1 MCNKCGLPLD
11 LCICKQIA
19 KESQKIRIRTLLR
32 KFRKKITVLE
42 GLEDNE
48 TVRELEKT
56 LKKKLACGGTF
67 KNGVIELQGDHKDK
81 AKAVLLSEG
90 FSEEQIDAS

>member
-1 MCNKCGLPLD
+1 M
-11 LCICKQIA
+11 
-19 KESQKIRIRTLLR
+19 R

-67 KNGVIELQGDHKDK
+67 KNSVK
-81 AKAVLLSEG
+81 
-90 FSEEQIDAS
+90 

>member
-1 MCNKCGLPLD
+1 
-11 LCICKQIA
+11 
-19 KESQKIRIRTLLR
+19 LR